1 MSAQIPPFARVQRV
15 SFLKDLCRGQSVLHL
30 GCTNWPYQEQSS
42 GDDRFLHA
50 ALMPQARELWGIDG
64 DAGGLAALESQGVSD
79 LYHGDLEKLDQL
91 NINRTFDIIVAGEVI
106 EHLSNPGLFLNGVQ
120 RFMRHDTIL
129 AITTVNAYCAFRMAI
144 YGIRGRG
151 GHAEPV
157 HPDHVSYYSYRTLTH
172 VAKRSGLVLDK
183 FFFYDL
189 GKEHRPFTRASIR
202 MINDVAVRLAPQ
214 LSDGIIGLF
223 RLPEKTGA

>member
-1 MSAQIPPFARVQRV
+1 MKNETPPFARVQRV
-15 SFLKDLCRGQSVLHL
+15 AFLKDLCRGRSVLHL

-50 ALMPQARELWGIDG
+50 ALMPEAGELWGMDG
-64 DAGGLAALESQGVSD
+64 DAEGLAALESQGVSN
-79 LYHGDLEKLDQL
+79 LYHGDLEKLEQVA
-91 NINRTFDIIVAGEVI
+91 INRTFDVIVAGEVI

-120 RFMRHDTIL
+120 RFMRPDTIL

-157 HPDHVSYYSYRTLTH
+157 HPDHVAYYSYRTLTH
-172 VAKRSGLVLDK
+172 VAKRSGLVLDR
-183 FFFYDL
+183 FAFYDL
-189 GKEHRPFTRASIR
+189 GNEHRPFTRASIR
-202 MINDVAVRLAPQ
+202 LINDVAVRLSPQ

-223 RLPEKTGA
+223 RLPAKSGA

>member
-1 MSAQIPPFARVQRV
+1 MKNETPPFARVQRV
-15 SFLKDLCRGQSVLHL
+15 AFLKDLCRGRSVLHL

-50 ALMPQARELWGIDG
+50 ALMPEAGELWGMDG
-64 DAGGLAALESQGVSD
+64 DAEGLAALESQGVSN
-79 LYHGDLEKLDQL
+79 LYHGDLEKLEQVA
-91 NINRTFDIIVAGEVI
+91 INRTFDVIVAGEVI

-120 RFMRHDTIL
+120 RFMRPDTIL
-129 AITTVNAYCAFRMAI
+129 AITTVNAYCAFRVAI

-157 HPDHVSYYSYRTLTH
+157 HPDHVAYYSYRTLTH
-172 VAKRSGLVLDK
+172 VAKRSGLVLDR
-183 FFFYDL
+183 FAFYDL
-189 GKEHRPFTRASIR
+189 GNEHRPFTRASIR
-202 MINDVAVRLAPQ
+202 LINDVAVRLSPQ

-223 RLPEKTGA
+223 RLSEKTGA